1 MPRRLLLLFATIAVV
16 AAVLPACAS
25 ARGLSFGFDD
35 GLFLSAEESV
45 RQTWLDRAAETGAS
59 IARLDVR
66 WSNIAPLKPAADF
79 DAADPASAGYQWG
92 ILDAA
97 VREADARG
105 LRVLLTVYSAPR
117 WAEGGDRPPKTEFGT
132 WEPSADAFGEFASA
146 LATRYSGTYP
156 DPSVPGSTLPRVRFF
171 EAWNEPNL
179 DTYLGPQWRGQENSG
194 ASIYRSLLDHF
205 YSAIKV
211 VQPGAIVLGGALA
224 PFGDEP
230 GGARTRPVL
239 FLRNLV
245 CLSGGQLTPLSCPEK
260 ARFDVLSDHP
270 IAVGAPTKSATSP
283 LDVTTPDLGR
293 LTEVLQKAEKTNRVL
308 PAGKKP
314 LWVTEFWYDS
324 NPPDP
329 TGVPIDQQ
337 ARWYEQDLYLFWRQG
352 AEAAIALQ
360 IRDAPE
366 GNSYAS
372 TYQSG
377 AYFIDGSPK
386 PAATAF
392 RFPFV
397 THRTG
402 PFKVGAWGI
411 APRAGQ
417 VRIQAYR
424 DGIWKTLTTIVAKGP
439 GHPFSGELKLFR
451 FAKLR
456 GVIGDQASLAWSQ
469 R

>member
-1 MPRRLLLLFATIAVV
+1 VSRRLLLLFATIAV
-16 AAVLPACAS
+16 AASVLPASAS

-66 WSNIAPLKPAADF
+66 WSSIAPVKPPADF
-79 DAADPASAGYQWG
+79 DATDPASAGYQWG

-105 LRVLLTVYSAPR
+105 LRVLFTVYSAPG
-117 WAEGGDRPPKTEFGT
+117 WAEGGGRPPRTELGT
-132 WEPSADAFGEFASA
+132 WNPSADAFGEFASA
-146 LATRYSGTYP
+146 LATRYSGSYP
-156 DPSVPGSTLPRVRFF
+156 DPSAPGGTLPRVRFF

-194 ASIYRSLLDHF
+194 ANIYRSLLDHF

-211 VQPGAIVLGGALA
+211 VQPGATVLGGALA

-230 GGARTRPVL
+230 GEARTRPVL
-239 FLRNLV
+239 FLRNLL
-245 CLSGGQLTPLSCPEK
+245 CLSGGRLTPVSCPEK

-270 IAVGAPTKSATSP
+270 IAVGAPTKSALSP

-293 LTEVLQKAEKTNRVL
+293 LTTVLQKAESTNRVL

-337 ARWYEQDLYLFWRQG
+337 ARWYEQALYLFWKQG

-360 IRDAPE
+360 VRDAPE
-366 GNSYAS
+366 GKSYAS

-377 AYFIDGSPK
+377 AYFVDGSPK

-402 PFKVGAWGI
+402 PFEVGIWGI

-417 VRIQAYR
+417 VKVQAFR
-424 DGIWKTLTTIVAKGP
+424 DGTWKTLATIAAKGP
-439 GHPFSGELKLFR
+439 GRPFTGEFKLLR